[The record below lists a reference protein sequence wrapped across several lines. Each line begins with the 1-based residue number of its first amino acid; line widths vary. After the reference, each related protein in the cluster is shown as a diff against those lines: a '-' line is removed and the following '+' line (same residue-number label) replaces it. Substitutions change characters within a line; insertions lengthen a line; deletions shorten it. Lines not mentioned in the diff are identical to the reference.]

1 MWYRYSKLLYASK
14 EHIIRKVNEYFNKPE
29 VNQNQLS
36 DIIQKLNEL
45 DKNNSLPV
53 LEVSNNGVKLGDQIY
68 SDWLPFTEA
77 VDGLHSVYEF
87 KKSKKQKPQ
96 ESAPEVLTGKIT
108 VFPIHD
114 VSEAIRY
121 GLGTSWCISQPG
133 NTMYQSYR
141 DLNNSTFYY
150 ISDGT
155 RSSNDPLSRVMLDV
169 NQNKISL
176 TDLSNTTGRISEFG
190 TDENSY
196 LNYLKS
202 QGVNVNQF
210 QNRPYTEEEKQENQL
225 LGEKNTDLNFEDFPI
240 QNRLDYISKYIGR
253 GHLLSDSQLDYILSL
268 DNQTKNYLVN
278 QYLSTGKSIP
288 PNQHDKVFLNNQLKR
303 TYDVTRARSVEEV
316 KKHFQGH
323 KQKIQDY
330 ALRNEDYE
338 LISEIGVE
346 NLSSVNASEKMIRY
360 LLQKQMSPDRVNWLW
375 ISINQTL
382 SEDFIREFRDR
393 VNWLWISR
401 KQNLSED
408 FIREFQDRVDWDSIS
423 RNQTLSE
430 DFIREFQNRVK
441 WGTISYNQNLS
452 EDFIREF
459 RDRVKWLLISRKQN
473 LSEDFIREFQNRVN
487 WFDISSNPNINR
499 QVKINLGKSFLP

>member
-1 MWYRYSKLLYASK
+1 
-14 EHIIRKVNEYFNKPE
+14 
-29 VNQNQLS
+29 
-36 DIIQKLNEL
+36 
-45 DKNNSLPV
+45 
-53 LEVSNNGVKLGDQIY
+53 
-68 SDWLPFTEA
+68 
-77 VDGLHSVYEF
+77 
-87 KKSKKQKPQ
+87 
-96 ESAPEVLTGKIT
+96 
-108 VFPIHD
+108 
-114 VSEAIRY
+114 
-121 GLGTSWCISQPG
+121 
-133 NTMYQSYR
+133 
-141 DLNNSTFYY
+141 
-150 ISDGT
+150 
-155 RSSNDPLSRVMLDV
+155 
-169 NQNKISL
+169 
-176 TDLSNTTGRISEFG
+176 
-190 TDENSY
+190 
-196 LNYLKS
+196 
-202 QGVNVNQF
+202 
-210 QNRPYTEEEKQENQL
+210 
-225 LGEKNTDLNFEDFPI
+225 
-240 QNRLDYISKYIGR
+240 
-253 GHLLSDSQLDYILSL
+253 LLSDSQLDYILSL

-316 KKHFQGH
+316 KKHFQGD